1 MSRYIV
7 NPVGRPREHNA
18 ATRSALR
25 AAAEQIV
32 AEEGYGALS
41 VRAVADQAGT
51 TTRAVYSVFGSKE
64 GLVDTLAQTAFEFLF
79 TTIDQMPET
88 DDPAADLVAIGL
100 HAVRP
105 LAIEHPAL
113 YRIAFQRVVP
123 HFRAG
128 PELTAARERAF
139 VQLRGKIERVR
150 AAGLLGET
158 SIEDATV
165 AFEAVMEGLA
175 NGELRGATLP
185 ILPAGDEERAWRTA
199 LETVIRGF
207 AASPNLFASEARAE
221 HGGSARERIR
231 HDR

>member
-1 MSRYIV
+1 MSRYVV
-7 NPVGRPREHNA
+7 NPVGRPREHNDQ
-18 ATRSALR
+18 TRASLR
-25 AAAEQIV
+25 AAAERIV

-64 GLVDTLAQTAFEFLF
+64 GLVDALAQTAFEFLF
-79 TTIDQMPET
+79 TTIDRIPET
-88 DDPAADLVAIGL
+88 DDPVTDLVAVGVQ
-100 HAVRP
+100 AFRP
-105 LAIEHPAL
+105 LVTERPAL
-113 YRIAFQRVVP
+113 YRIAFQRVIP
-123 HFRAG
+123 RLQAG

-139 VQLRGKIERVR
+139 MQLRGKIERAR

-158 SIEDATV
+158 SIDDATV

-175 NGELRGATLP
+175 NAELRGATLP

-207 AASPNLFASEARAE
+207 AASPNLFAPEPRAE
-221 HGGSARERIR
+221 HGGSARERIPS
-231 HDR
+231 